1 MAFEDE
7 DVYPEHPEV
16 EVVVGGLLRV
26 GLLFG
31 TLVILAV
38 ALIVSQVYDGRIGRD
53 YADSQAITGVDRMAT
68 GSIGRT
74 VVQPAP
80 VSSQR

>member
-7 DVYPEHPEV
+7 DVYPEYPQV
-16 EVVVGGLLRV
+16 EAVVGGLMRV

-38 ALIVSQVYDGRIGRD
+38 ALIVSQIYDVRTGRD
-53 YADSQAITGVDRMAT
+53 YADGIAGVDRMAT

-74 VVQPAP
+74 VVKPPPAAG
-80 VSSQR
+80 QR